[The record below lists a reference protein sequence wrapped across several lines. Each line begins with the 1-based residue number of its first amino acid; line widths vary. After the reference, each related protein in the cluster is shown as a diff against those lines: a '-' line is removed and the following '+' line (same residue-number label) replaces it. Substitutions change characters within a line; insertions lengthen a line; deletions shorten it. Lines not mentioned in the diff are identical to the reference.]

1 MLRKGE
7 WKYVAYVGYPSQLF
21 NIETDPGE
29 LDDVC
34 TERPDIAVRMDS
46 ELRRIVDYEQ
56 THRDLL
62 AYNKEA
68 FRQWRRQAMRGLH
81 VDGRYG
87 LENNPSTDYWRI
99 MDNCFTGYNE
109 DDEELVNQWLDS

>member
-1 MLRKGE
+1 
-7 WKYVAYVGYPSQLF
+7 
-21 NIETDPGE
+21 
-29 LDDVC
+29 
-34 TERPDIAVRMDS
+34 MDS
-46 ELRRIVDYEQ
+46 ELRSIVDYER

-81 VDGRYG
+81 LDGSYA
-87 LENNPSTDYWRI
+87 LEGAPSTDYWKI

-109 DDEELVNQWLDS
+109 DDEALVNQWLES